1 MDKIKQAFANF
12 PQAKAVWY
20 DEPNDQVYLCY
31 NARPKLRKILR
42 SEAARPAAKPK
53 KAAKQHNELPTDK
66 T

>member
-1 MDKIKQAFANF
+1 MNEKIKQAFTNF

-42 SEAARPAAKPK
+42 SEIEQKPK
-53 KAAKQHNELPTDK
+53 KAEKVK
-66 T
+66 G